1 MYIAYIFSLLMYA
14 CIHII
19 HIETVCSY
27 FNRKSYSVWYNITRS
42 GPIKKQVSRMVE
54 ENIISFFKKVTYQLL
69 CLYCCL

>member
-42 GPIKKQVSRMVE
+42 GPIKKTGE
-54 ENIISFFKKVTYQLL
+54 
-69 CLYCCL
+69 